1 MVRVIIT
8 RILDAIRK
16 IVPFNAQ
23 NNPMYEMGSIVMLVL
38 HKMRRRFIFWLKVAK
53 LVNGEG
59 SFPR

>member
-8 RILDAIRK
+8 LVLDAIRK

-23 NNPMYEMGSIVMLVL
+23 NNPMYEMGSTVMLVL
-38 HKMRRRFIFWLKVAK
+38 HKMRRRLIFWPKVAK

-59 SFPR
+59 SFPS